1 MYTINN
7 IVYINNIIYINN
19 DVNKNTNGRKA
30 LVTNEINRTKKKKG
44 IHQWIYMRRLS
55 VVKRNCP

>member
-19 DVNKNTNGRKA
+19 DVNKNING
-30 LVTNEINRTKKKKG
+30 KK
-44 IHQWIYMRRLS
+44 I
-55 VVKRNCP
+55 